1 MKHEARIIAGL
12 CHPYLP
18 YLFTKKQQCRIV
30 MQFHGVVDHSYP
42 FSITFH
48 CEFHHRKLGLSALEW
63 VVACGQL
70 LEAVSHLHDKIL
82 HNDIKSD
89 NIIIGKSLESCSRYP
104 TKSFFKPA
112 SVMKENCF
120 S

>member
-18 YLFTKKQQCRIV
+18 YLFTKKQPCRIV

-70 LEAVSHLHDKIL
+70 LEAVSHLT
-82 HNDIKSD
+82 IKYCITIS
-89 NIIIGKSLESCSRYP
+89 KVTTLLLESHWNRAVDILPNPSLSP
-104 TKSFFKPA
+104 Q
-112 SVMKENCF
+112 V
-120 S
+120 